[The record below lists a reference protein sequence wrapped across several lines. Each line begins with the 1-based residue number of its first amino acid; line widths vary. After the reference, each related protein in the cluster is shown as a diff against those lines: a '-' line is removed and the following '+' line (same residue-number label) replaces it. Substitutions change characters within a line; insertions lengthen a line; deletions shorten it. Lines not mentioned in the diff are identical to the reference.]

1 MKVHIISG
9 FLGSGKTTF
18 LNKYLPL
25 LKGKVVVIENE
36 FGDISVDTNLI
47 EKDIPV
53 HEIYAG
59 CICCT
64 LAGNFQRGIK
74 EIADKFSPD
83 HIVIEPS
90 GVGKLS
96 DVINACYLAQ
106 RVERIDL
113 EIERLIVLV
122 DAESCRDFLEDFG
135 EFYSNQ
141 IEHAKL
147 ILLSHLH
154 MIDEIEKTAV
164 VDILKEKN
172 RDALIYDADWR
183 VLGEQALLELVE
195 LSEDYGKIKFKIDK
209 GNIPADKVFSSLV
222 IDVSEDIGKEKLEL
236 ALNTIK
242 EEKFGIIRAKGV
254 VNTKDGFFLIQY
266 TNGKIEIIKKK
277 NKGKREYNQLVFIGC
292 NIEEERIR
300 NLFDIN

>member
-9 FLGSGKTTF
+9 FLGAGKTTF

-47 EKDIPV
+47 EKDVPV

-74 EIADKFSPD
+74 EISDKFSPD

-106 RVERIDL
+106 RVEKIDL
-113 EIERLIVLV
+113 EIKRLIVLV

-164 VDILKEKN
+164 VNILKEKN
-172 RDALIYDADWR
+172 RDALIYEADWR
-183 VLGEQALLELVE
+183 MLDEQSLLELVE

-209 GNIPADKVFSSLV
+209 GNIPADKVFSSLI
-222 IDVSEDIGKEKLEL
+222 IDVSEDISIEDVEL
-236 ALNTIK
+236 VLNTIK
-242 EEKFGIIRAKGV
+242 EEKFGVIRAKGV
-254 VNTKDGFFLIQY
+254 INTKDGLFLIQY
-266 TNGKIEIIKKK
+266 TNGKIEILEESDRKIQ
-277 NKGKREYNQLVFIGC
+277 RENVLVFIGC
-292 NIEEERIR
+292 NIDAEKIR
-300 NLFDIN
+300 NLFDII